1 MQIRLGFFL
10 QLPWSAETHFTNIPA
25 QKAWFRGMD
34 PTHPHNQVENATAP
48 SAGGSSEFVLRVSK
62 ETRSCLNV

>member
-1 MQIRLGFFL
+1 
-10 QLPWSAETHFTNIPA
+10 
-25 QKAWFRGMD
+25 MD

-48 SAGGSSEFVLRVSK
+48 SAPSAGDFPGFVLRVSK